1 MRFRKRN
8 LAWLSILGA
17 LVAMV
22 ILAGAAQPQVAIAL
36 VGLYLAA
43 VAATVLE
50 LQPRKLLESVP
61 QSPLTMMRMSAQARE
76 ASERARR
83 RTSYT
88 PPGLTLLDVG
98 LISLQASSEGM
109 VMRRS
114 RSISLDENGVRPYIT
129 LHVDSAEADR
139 QAVVRFEILDQDGT
153 PQYIHEMKTRLRDG
167 EMNILADH
175 QLPLSGNERLSG
187 AGDWDLRVSV
197 DGALLGVLSFTTT
210 PSISGRNQALAK
222 AANDPVY
229 RLSDEAA
236 EDSPVSLQD
245 LLRAASSKNPGQRQ

>member
-1 MRFRKRN
+1 MRFRRRH

-17 LVAMV
+17 LVGTV
-22 ILAGAAQPQVAIAL
+22 FLSGAAEPQVMAAL

-43 VAATVLE
+43 VAATVVE
-50 LQPRKLLESVP
+50 FQPRKLLENVP

-83 RTSYT
+83 RTSYS
-88 PPGLTLLDVG
+88 PSGLTLLDVG
-98 LISLQASSEGM
+98 LISLQAGSEGM

-114 RSISLDENGVRPYIT
+114 RAVSLDENGVRPYIT
-129 LHVDSAEADR
+129 LHVDALDADR
-139 QAVVRFEILDQDGT
+139 VSVVRFEIVDQNDT
-153 PQYIHEMKTRLRDG
+153 TQYVHEMKTRLRGG

-175 QLPLSGNERLSG
+175 QLPLAGNERLNG

-197 DGALLGVLSFTTT
+197 DGALVGLLSFTTT
-210 PSISGRNQALAK
+210 PSISGRNRQFAR
-222 AANDPVY
+222 AAQDAAY

-236 EDSPVSLQD
+236 DDSPVSLQD
-245 LLRAASSKNPGQRQ
+245 LLRTTSKNSGDRR